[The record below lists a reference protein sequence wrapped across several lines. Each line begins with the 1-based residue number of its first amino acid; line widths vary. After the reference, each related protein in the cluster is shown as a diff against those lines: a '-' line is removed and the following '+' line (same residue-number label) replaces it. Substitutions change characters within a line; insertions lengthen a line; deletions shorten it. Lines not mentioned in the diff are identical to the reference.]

1 MRSSPFPLI
10 LILVLPTKERF
21 PFPKRPCSALRKR
34 NAAFLSPCPPH
45 ERIKSNPPYLQALR
59 RVTAKNG
66 SLWFVPS
73 AFPVWRIFLAHLQEF
88 MHKNPPQNFGNF
100 AFRCNNNAWSFGR
113 GFFIIESE
121 RFPRGLPCGLRL
133 HLHHLF
139 TPFVQRRNTP

>member
-1 MRSSPFPLI
+1 MAEVKKGEG
-10 LILVLPTKERF
+10 LVYKNHP
-21 PFPKRPCSALRKR
+21 
-34 NAAFLSPCPPH
+34 
-45 ERIKSNPPYLQALR
+45 LR

-121 RFPRGLPCGLRL
+121 RFSRGLPCGLRL
-133 HLHHLF
+133 QF
-139 TPFVQRRNTP
+139 APFVQRRNMP